1 MTTEII
7 LQPPI
12 AKTVP
17 HQLEHLGR
25 PLSDPYAW
33 LQNKHDPEVIAYLEA
48 ENTYTKAHLK
58 PTEPLQERLYQEM
71 LGRIQ
76 EDDSTVPEQRGEYF
90 YYWRTEA
97 GQQYRLFCRRHT
109 APDAPEE
116 VLVDENQLAE
126 GHSYCRVYIAEP
138 SPDNTLLAYAVDLT
152 GAWVFNLVVLDM
164 QTRQIVNA
172 PIPNTAW
179 SVAWASDSRTL
190 FYTVF
195 DDAHRAYQLLR
206 HTVGAAD
213 DVLLYQEDDAAFIV
227 GVQRSRSGAYVLMT
241 LESMSTTEV
250 HYLRSDMPTADFT
263 VLHPRQAW
271 VEYYVEHHGDRFY
284 IWTNEDA
291 VNFKLMTAPVTS
303 PDKAHWQ
310 TAIAHREDVLLS
322 HVEAF
327 QDFIVLIERRSGL
340 PQIGIAQPDALNAP
354 YYVAFPEPVYS
365 FRMAA
370 NPEFDTTALRLFY
383 SSLITP
389 ESTVDYQVADGA
401 WQVRKVQ
408 TIPSGHDP
416 ARYTTERVY
425 ATAPDGT
432 AVPMSLVYRKDV
444 VRNGCNPLLLYGYG
458 SYGVTVEA
466 QFDPNRFSLIDRGVI
481 FAIAHVRGGSE
492 LGRRWYEQGRL
503 MHKMNSFTD
512 FIACAEAL
520 IVGGY
525 TTSQQLAIMGGS
537 AGGLLVSA
545 AANLRP
551 DLFKVVLAM
560 VPFTNVITAILDP
573 DLPLTVT
580 EYEQWGNPSDPSAF
594 DYMRSYSPYDNI
606 VEKAY
611 PHIYA
616 KGGLNDLQV
625 PYWDP
630 AKWVAKLRA
639 TKTDDHVV
647 CLYTNMGAGHGGA
660 SGRYERLREIAE
672 YYAFMLDKLGI
683 EA

>member
-1 MTTEII
+1 MTTEIT
-7 LQPPI
+7 LKPPI
-12 AKTVP
+12 AKTVL
-17 HQLEHLGR
+17 HSVDHLNR
-25 PLSDPYAW
+25 RFDDPYAW
-33 LQNKHDPEVIAYLEA
+33 LQNKHDPAVIAYLEA
-48 ENTYTKAHLK
+48 ENAYTKSHLK
-58 PTEPLQERLYQEM
+58 HTEALQERLYQEM
-71 LGRIQ
+71 LGRVQ
-76 EDDSTVPEQRGEYF
+76 EDDSTVPERRGEYL
-90 YYWRTEA
+90 YYWRTEV
-97 GQQYRLFCRRHT
+97 GQQYRLFCRKQL

-116 VLVDENQLAE
+116 ILVDENQLAV
-126 GHSYCRVYIAEP
+126 GHSYCRVFIAEP

-152 GAWVFNLVVLDM
+152 GAWVFDLVVLEM
-164 QTRQIVNA
+164 QTRQILSG

-179 SVAWASDSRTL
+179 SIGWASDSRTL

-206 HTVGAAD
+206 HSVGAAA
-213 DVLLYQEDDAAFIV
+213 DVLLYQEDDAAFYLSI
-227 GVQRSRSGAYVLMT
+227 QRSRSGDYLFMT
-241 LESMSTTEV
+241 SQSMGATEV
-250 HYLRSDMPTADFT
+250 HYLQAAAPTAEFT
-263 VLHPRQAW
+263 ILHPRQAW
-271 VEYYVEHHGDRFY
+271 VEYYVEHHGDRFF
-284 IWTNEDA
+284 ILTNEDA
-291 VNFKLMTAPVTS
+291 ENFKLMTAPVTS

-310 TAIAHREDVLLS
+310 TVIAHRTEVLLER
-322 HVEAF
+322 VEAF
-327 QDFIVLIERRSGL
+327 EDFIVLLERRDGL
-340 PQIGIAQPDALNAP
+340 PQIGIAQPDALSDP
-354 YYVAFPEPVYS
+354 QYVTFPEAVYS

-370 NPEFDTTALRLFY
+370 NPAYDAAALRLYY

-408 TIPSGHDP
+408 AIPSGYDP
-416 ARYTTERVY
+416 AQYRTERVY

-432 AVPMSLVYRKDV
+432 AVPMSLAYRKDM
-444 VRNGCNPLLLYGYG
+444 VRNGQNPLLLYGYG

-492 LGRRWYEQGRL
+492 MGRRWYEQGRL

-520 IVGGY
+520 IADGY
-525 TTSQQLAIMGGS
+525 TAPQKLSMMGGS

-545 AANLRP
+545 VANLRP

-573 DLPLTVT
+573 DLPLTVS
-580 EYEQWGNPSDPSAF
+580 EYEQWGNPSDPEAF
-594 DYMRSYSPYDNI
+594 DYMLAYSPYDNI
-606 VEKAY
+606 EAKAY

-639 TKTDDHVV
+639 TKTDDHVL

-683 EA
+683 ES